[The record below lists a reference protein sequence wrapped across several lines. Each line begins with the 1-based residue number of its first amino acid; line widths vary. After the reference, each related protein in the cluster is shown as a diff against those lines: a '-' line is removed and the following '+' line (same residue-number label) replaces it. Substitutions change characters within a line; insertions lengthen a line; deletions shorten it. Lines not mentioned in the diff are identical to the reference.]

1 MQTKDIISILGVT
14 NNLLRYYEDQGVI
27 HPVRESNGYRSY
39 QRNDIVALLEGL
51 RYARFGFPVAQI
63 PAFVNETK
71 EEQKKQLSQQLDVR
85 KKEIL
90 LMQLENQIMEKRIH
104 DLECLEMNMN
114 HFHEETM
121 KDKILLPYR
130 SYSHNHEFNC
140 DDPDS
145 FSAWVQNVS
154 LVESFLY
161 FSKESFVQGKY
172 ESGMWCLAVD
182 KNTAEI
188 SQEPVFQQGIHI
200 PSMQMLSIY
209 VEIENDNPKMFLD
222 QLHECINDV
231 TEKNISTGDTVLV
244 RLFLQNNITATV
256 QILIEIS
263 DEDVMKKTV
272 VQ

>member
-85 KKEIL
+85 KKEML
-90 LMQLENQIMEKRIH
+90 LMQLENQIMEKRIY

-114 HFHEETM
+114 HFYEEKM

-130 SYSHNHEFNC
+130 SYSHNLEFNC
-140 DDPDS
+140 DDPDG
-145 FSAWVQNVS
+145 FSAWVQKVS
-154 LVESFLY
+154 L
-161 FSKESFVQGKY
+161 
-172 ESGMWCLAVD
+172 
-182 KNTAEI
+182 
-188 SQEPVFQQGIHI
+188 SQLPGNELPGLKRTI
-200 PSMQMLSIY
+200 
-209 VEIENDNPKMFLD
+209 
-222 QLHECINDV
+222 
-231 TEKNISTGDTVLV
+231 
-244 RLFLQNNITATV
+244 
-256 QILIEIS
+256 
-263 DEDVMKKTV
+263 
-272 VQ
+272 

>member
-39 QRNDIVALLEGL
+39 QKNDIVALLEGL

-85 KKEIL
+85 KKEMM

-104 DLECLEMNMN
+104 DLECLETNMN
-114 HFHEETM
+114 HFHKETL

-140 DDPDS
+140 DDPDG
-145 FSAWVQNVS
+145 FSAWVQKVS
-154 LVESFLY
+154 LIESFLY
-161 FSKESFVQGKY
+161 FSMESFMQEKY

-200 PSMQMLSIY
+200 PSMQMLSTY

-222 QLHECINDV
+222 RLHECINDV

-244 RLFLQNNITATV
+244 RLFLQNNTTATV
-256 QILIEIS
+256 QVLIEIS

>member
-14 NNLLRYYEDQGVI
+14 NNLLRYYEDQRVI

-85 KKEIL
+85 KKEML

-172 ESGMWCLAVD
+172 ESGMW
-182 KNTAEI
+182 
-188 SQEPVFQQGIHI
+188 
-200 PSMQMLSIY
+200 
-209 VEIENDNPKMFLD
+209 
-222 QLHECINDV
+222 
-231 TEKNISTGDTVLV
+231 
-244 RLFLQNNITATV
+244 
-256 QILIEIS
+256 
-263 DEDVMKKTV
+263 
-272 VQ
+272 

>member
-51 RYARFGFPVAQI
+51 LYARVGFPVAQI

-71 EEQKKQLSQQLDVR
+71 EEQKKQLSQHLDVR
-85 KKEIL
+85 KKEML
-90 LMQLENQIMEKRIH
+90 LMQLENQIMEKRIY

-121 KDKILLPYR
+121 KAKILLPYR
-130 SYSHNHEFNC
+130 SYSRNLEFNC

-145 FSAWVQNVS
+145 FSAWVQRVS
-154 LVESFLY
+154 LIESILY
-161 FSKESFVQGKY
+161 FPMESFVQGKY
-172 ESGMWCLAVD
+172 EDGMWCLAVD
-182 KNTAEI
+182 KDTAEI
-188 SQEPVFQQGIHI
+188 SQKPVFQQGIHI
-200 PSMQMLSIY
+200 PSMQMLSTY

-222 QLHECINDV
+222 RLHECINDV
-231 TEKNISTGDTVLV
+231 TDKHISIGNTVLV
-244 RLFLQNNITATV
+244 RLFLQNNTSATV

-263 DEDVMKKTV
+263 NEDAMMKMV
-272 VQ
+272 AQ

>member
-85 KKEIL
+85 KKEMM

-209 VEIENDNPKMFLD
+209 VEIENDNPKMFLGR
-222 QLHECINDV
+222 LHECINDV
-231 TEKNISTGDTVLV
+231 TDKHISIGNTVLA
-244 RLFLQNNITATV
+244 RLFLQNNTTATV
-256 QILIEIS
+256 QILIDIS